1 MKFGLI
7 GVPSS
12 AGAHGPGQEKAPS
25 ALRKAGLL
33 GALREAGLELE
44 DLGDLPIA
52 RFTPDRA
59 NRKRQSQSRVVRV
72 VRQVADQ
79 VEAAVER
86 DLVPL
91 VLGGDCTITLGVVAG
106 LLRSQPDLGLIYCDG
121 DADLTTPETTRSGIF
136 DSMGVSQLIGEGA
149 PELAHIGPRF
159 PLLPQDRIV
168 LFGFQPYEIE
178 PEESHLLEKSAITQY
193 PVTRL
198 KRWYGTKAPL
208 AWGDAPDD
216 RPVEFAAEARA
227 RLEEHARAIAV
238 HFDVDVMDSA
248 EIPLADWPHY
258 DALSFGDAMHCLSV
272 FVRSPMLA
280 ALVVTEINP
289 DNDPDGL
296 LVRQFI
302 DAFADAIRPVA
313 ANAARRQQPDA
324 EQQQRGSDQQLRAS
338 ATWRENHR

>member
-1 MKFGLI
+1 MRFGVI

-33 GALREAGLELE
+33 GALREAGLDLE
-44 DLGDLPIA
+44 DLGDLPVT
-52 RFTPDRA
+52 RFAPDRA
-59 NRKRQSQSRVVRV
+59 NRKQQSQSRVLKVA
-72 VRQVADQ
+72 RQVADA
-79 VEAAVER
+79 VAGAVER
-86 DLVPL
+86 DLIPF

-106 LLRSQPDLGLIYCDG
+106 LLRHQPDLGLIYFDG
-121 DADLTTPETTRSGIF
+121 DADLATPEATHSGIF
-136 DSMGVSQLIGEGA
+136 DSMGVSHLIGNGD
-149 PELAHIGPRF
+149 PELAHLGARY
-159 PLLPQDRIV
+159 PLLPEDRIV

-178 PEESHLLEKSAITQY
+178 PEESRVLETSALVQY
-193 PVTRL
+193 PVT
-198 KRWYGTKAPL
+198 AM
-208 AWGDAPDD
+208 DD

-227 RLEEHARAIAV
+227 RLEERARAIAV

-258 DALSFGDAMHCLSV
+258 DALAFGDAMHCLSV
-272 FVRSPMLA
+272 FVGSPKLA

-302 DAFADAIRPVA
+302 DAFADAMQPVT
-313 ANAARRQQPDA
+313 ANAARR
-324 EQQQRGSDQQLRAS
+324 
-338 ATWRENHR
+338 